1 MTPLEEVK
9 HLADVPVGLV
19 MELDRKVMPL
29 SQVLDLEVGS
39 VVWLTRSAGEAI
51 ASSPTERC
59 VPLEYCAMIWPPSAS
74 PTFVS
79 EAAVAP
85 SCAFAVGVETW
96 LYCVIRGTP
105 ATL

>member
-1 MTPLEEVK
+1 MTQLEEVK

-51 ASSPTERC
+51 DIYAGGALIGFGEVVVIES
-59 VPLEYCAMIWPPSAS
+59 
-74 PTFVS
+74 TFGIRITDFS
-79 EAAVAP
+79 QEA
-85 SCAFAVGVETW
+85 
-96 LYCVIRGTP
+96 
-105 ATL
+105 

>member
-51 ASSPTERC
+51 DIYAGGALIGFGEVVVIES
-59 VPLEYCAMIWPPSAS
+59 
-74 PTFVS
+74 TFGIRITDFS
-79 EAAVAP
+79 QEA
-85 SCAFAVGVETW
+85 
-96 LYCVIRGTP
+96 
-105 ATL
+105 